1 MRRTPCLPSSLT
13 LKLAT
18 YPSFFRMRAIS
29 TFSFDEGMSTRGS
42 LARTE
47 FRIRVIMSATG
58 SVMFMGLLLPARL
71 DHAGDFPGQGILPEA
86 DAAHLELPE
95 IAPRPSA
102 VAAPRILAHG
112 ELRLALGL
120 GNQRQLRH
128 YLASCCVRN
137 GMPRYWR
144 RSRDSSS
151 VRAVVTNV
159 TFMPRSLSTFA

>member
-1 MRRTPCLPSSLT
+1 MQ
-13 LKLAT
+13 
-18 YPSFFRMRAIS
+18 AIS
-29 TFSFDEGMSTRGS
+29 TFSLEDGMSTLGS

-47 FRIRVIMSATG
+47 FRIRVSMSATG
-58 SVMFMGLLLPARL
+58 SVMFMGSLLPARL
-71 DHAGDFPGQGILPEA
+71 DHAGDLPGQGVLPEA

-95 IAPRPSA
+95 VSPRPPA
-102 VAAPRILAHG
+102 VAAPRVLAHR

-120 GNQRQLRH
+120 GYQRQLRH

-144 RSRDSSS
+144 RRRDSSS

-159 TFMPRSLSTFA
+159 TFMPRSLSTSA